1 MDYDFDDEDYEERKY
16 NKLYTALLSLVPG
29 AGHMYLGLMKKGLQ
43 FMFMFFSIV
52 MITDLIYSARSFTI
66 LNIVVWFYAF
76 FDAYHTRKK
85 LELGKKVD
93 EDLFH
98 ELKLSSAKPKYV
110 GIGLIIVGGIV
121 LVQQVVLEVL
131 ALGIIVIPPYMK
143 IAIINSIFPILLVG
157 MGIFILKGS
166 AHKNV
171 KPKEDFG
178 FDDFDNDDFDDFND
192 NGN

>member
-1 MDYDFDDEDYEERKY
+1 MDYDFDDDDYDERKY
-16 NKLYTALLSLVPG
+16 KKLYTALLSLIPG

-43 FMFMFFSIV
+43 FMFTFFSIV

-85 LELGKKVD
+85 LESGKKVD
-93 EDLFH
+93 EDLFQ
-98 ELKLSSAKPKYV
+98 ELRLDSAKPKYV
-110 GIGLIIVGGIV
+110 GIGLIVLGGIV
-121 LVQQVVLEVL
+121 LMQQVALEIL
-131 ALGIIVIPPYMK
+131 SLGIIVIPPYIK

-157 MGIFILKGS
+157 MGIFILRGS
-166 AHKNV
+166 KAKDI

-178 FDDFDNDDFDDFND
+178 FDDFDDEDFNDFND
-192 NGN
+192 N

>member
-1 MDYDFDDEDYEERKY
+1 
-16 NKLYTALLSLVPG
+16 
-29 AGHMYLGLMKKGLQ
+29 
-43 FMFMFFSIV
+43 MFIFFSIV

-85 LELGKKVD
+85 LESGKKVD

-110 GIGLIIVGGIV
+110 GIGLIVVGGIV
-121 LVQQVVLEVL
+121 LVQQVILEVL

-157 MGIFILKGS
+157 MGIFILKGNR
-166 AHKNV
+166 HKNI

-178 FDDFDNDDFDDFND
+178 FDDFDDFKD
-192 NGN
+192 NED